1 MGTDFS
7 AKLFDGSMGAGSS
20 RPESNAS
27 IGAGGVSRGAEQA
40 GLHVR
45 WALERDQHAVLAYRE
60 NFPFTHVDHPFDYSF
75 LAQPSQQRLRSKVDV
90 VHLSSPCQPFAA
102 NHTVE
107 GANDEENRACLAR
120 VKQLLSDIWPR
131 VATVE
136 NVPTL
141 MRGAKH
147 AKHFNDLIGS
157 FTTFGYSVRRKIIDC
172 VDYGVPQQETT
183 LDRSISVSPPI

>member
-1 MGTDFS
+1 MASTDSYGNYTVKNIGTHPERMLDR
-7 AKLFDGSMGAGSS
+7 LPLLGVGSYTFGDVYCGA
-20 RPESNAS
+20 R
-27 IGAGGVSRGAEQA
+27 GVSRGAEQA

-60 NFPFTHVDHPFDYSF
+60 NFPFTHVDHTFDYSF

-120 VKQLLSDIWPR
+120 VKQLLSYIWPR

-147 AKHFNDLIGS
+147 AK
-157 FTTFGYSVRRKIIDC
+157 
-172 VDYGVPQQETT
+172 
-183 LDRSISVSPPI
+183 